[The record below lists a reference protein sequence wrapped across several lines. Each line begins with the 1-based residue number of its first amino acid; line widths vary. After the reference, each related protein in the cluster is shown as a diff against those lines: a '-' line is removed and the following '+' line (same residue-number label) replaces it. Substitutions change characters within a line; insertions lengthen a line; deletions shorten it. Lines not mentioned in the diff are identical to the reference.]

1 MQRIE
6 PAAATRPSSIVRGR
20 QGVSS
25 RPSQHTSVAV
35 LFAGVMPLV
44 AYANERDDAE
54 VWRNDTLL
62 SEDPSSAAIFNLPGL
77 RAVGLSQTH
86 QRTVT

>member
-1 MQRIE
+1 
-6 PAAATRPSSIVRGR
+6 
-20 QGVSS
+20 
-25 RPSQHTSVAV
+25 

-86 QRTVT
+86 QPTVT